1 MAKFQVG
8 NGIDQYVEMLQNLEF
23 TAHDSIGRAI
33 YKGAAIVADAVKAN
47 IRTLPASS
55 CSSQEKAA
63 LIEGLGI
70 AKMRDDGGYWNV
82 KIGFDGYDNVKT
94 KSYPKGRPISM
105 IARSIESGT
114 SFRTKHPFVAPAV
127 NATRAVAEMAMA
139 EEINKELAQKT
150 QGL

>member
-8 NGIDQYVEMLQNLEF
+8 TGIDQYVTQLTNLEF

-47 IRTLPASS
+47 IPSLPKSS
-55 CSSQEKAA
+55 CSNLEKAA
-63 LIEGLGI
+63 LMDGLGI
-70 AKMRDDGGYWNV
+70 AKMRDDGGMWNV
-82 KIGFDGYDNVKT
+82 KIGFDGYDSIKT
-94 KSYPKGRPISM
+94 KTFPKGRPISM

-114 SFRTKHPFVAPAV
+114 SFRKKHPFVAPAV
-127 NATRAVAEMAMA
+127 NATKAAAEMAMA
-139 EEINKELAQKT
+139 EEINKELLKNT

>member
-8 NGIDQYVEMLQNLEF
+8 TGIDQYVTQLTNLEF

-47 IRTLPASS
+47 ISSLPKSS
-55 CSSQEKAA
+55 CSNLEKAA
-63 LIEGLGI
+63 LMDGLGI
-70 AKMRDDGGYWNV
+70 AKMRDDGGMWNV
-82 KIGFDGYDNVKT
+82 KIGFDGYDSIKT
-94 KSYPKGRPISM
+94 KTFPKGRPISM

-114 SFRTKHPFVAPAV
+114 SFRKKHPFVAPAV
-127 NATRAVAEMAMA
+127 NATKAAAEMAMA
-139 EEINKELAQKT
+139 EEINKELLKNT

>member
-8 NGIDQYVEMLQNLEF
+8 TGIDQYVTQLTNLEF

-47 IRTLPASS
+47 ISSLPKSS
-55 CSSQEKAA
+55 CSSHEKAA
-63 LIEGLGI
+63 LMDGLGI
-70 AKMRDDGGYWNV
+70 AKMRDDGGMWNV
-82 KIGFDGYDNVKT
+82 KIGFDGYDNIKT
-94 KSYPKGRPISM
+94 KKYPNGRPISM

-114 SFRTKHPFVAPAV
+114 SFRKKHPFVAPAV
-127 NATRAVAEMAMA
+127 NATKAAAEMAMA
-139 EEINKELAQKT
+139 EEINKELLKNT